1 MNEINLEVKDL
12 DKVLCRLVYSLR
24 NKVSKEERLYLE
36 IYKRSEG
43 GFYDRRLDA
52 NLMTLMNLSRSGYLN
67 NLISLE
73 KKGLLIRGD
82 GVLVLNKNL
91 VKKDLYKLI
100 ISKRDENK

>member
-12 DKVLCRLVYSLR
+12 DKVLCRLVYGLR
-24 NKVSKEERLYLE
+24 NKVSKEECLYLE

-43 GFYDRRLDA
+43 GFYDRRMDV

-67 NLISLE
+67 NLIGLE
-73 KKGLLIRGD
+73 KKGLLVRGD

-91 VKKDLYKLI
+91 VNKDLYKLI